1 MGRDVDT
8 GAGDVEEGQMI
19 DWIAMSFTL
28 SGTFMQTRASVSIL
42 KWSFIVLTIGNLLWL
57 AFALHN
63 NIYSMV
69 ITGVMFGAMNVVA
82 FIRWRDK
89 R

>member
-1 MGRDVDT
+1 
-8 GAGDVEEGQMI
+8 
-19 DWIAMSFTL
+19 
-28 SGTFMQTRASVSIL
+28 MQTRASVSIL